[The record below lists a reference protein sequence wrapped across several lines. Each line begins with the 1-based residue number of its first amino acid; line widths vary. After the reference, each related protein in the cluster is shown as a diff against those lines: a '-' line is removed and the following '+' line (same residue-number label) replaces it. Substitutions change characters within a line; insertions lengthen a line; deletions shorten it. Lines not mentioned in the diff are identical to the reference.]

1 MAIGY
6 GEFWRFYTYAF
17 VHAGLGLIRTQLFID
32 DFALIHSLAIVLQT
46 WKRLQ

>member
-17 VHAGLGLIRTQLFID
+17 VHAGLGLIRNKLFFQEYLYNELSILVYILK
-32 DFALIHSLAIVLQT
+32 ALLS
-46 WKRLQ
+46 

>member
-17 VHAGLGLIRTQLFID
+17 VHAGLGLIRMSKSVHCIFMLFSFD
-32 DFALIHSLAIVLQT
+32 LNLKYKLN
-46 WKRLQ
+46 L